1 MPDPTRENPEL
12 AYESRRQIHLE
23 LPGTLCAP
31 GDLPVR
37 VEIDAKARKIGK
49 DARVL
54 VCLHGSHSS
63 SFEYSDVAET
73 LGDSTES
80 VVRITT
86 SRHDDFDPDGDLPF
100 MAEGDGPDFMTTGF
114 AGKTYDMEVEDVRR
128 AIDAVLDRSQE
139 LFGVSRDKV
148 RLDILGTSLGA
159 TIAAQL
165 SSRYNDSTDRL
176 ILASPSAKVPSDD
189 PAARKP
195 ILDTVPDSVAFLDPL
210 SVFKGKTVV
219 IRGDRDE
226 VTTEDEAQA
235 FQSVAQNVR
244 RVTIHGAGHT
254 FGLFDFEQGEEE
266 RERNRQSFL
275 VEIKQSLLK

>member
-1 MPDPTRENPEL
+1 MSDPSRENPEIQF
-12 AYESRRQIHLE
+12 ESRRKIQLE
-23 LPGTLCAP
+23 IPGTLCAP

-63 SFEYSDVAET
+63 SSEYVDVAEA
-73 LGDSTES
+73 LGDSSES
-80 VVRITT
+80 VVLVTS
-86 SRHDDFDPDGDLPF
+86 SRHENFDPDGEKPF
-100 MAEGDGPDFMTTGF
+100 MSEDGGDDFMTSGF
-114 AGKTYDMEVEDVRR
+114 AGKTYDMEVEDFQR
-128 AIDAVLDRSQE
+128 AIDAVLDRAPE

-165 SSRYNDSTDRL
+165 SSRYNESTDRL
-176 ILASPSAKVPSDD
+176 VLASPSAKVPSDD

-195 ILDTVPDSVAFLDPL
+195 ILDSVPDSVAFLGPL

-235 FQSVAQNVR
+235 FQSVAQSVR
-244 RVTIHGAGHT
+244 RVTIPGAGHT

-266 RERNRQSFL
+266 REQNRQAFL
-275 VEIKQSLLK
+275 KIVREALV